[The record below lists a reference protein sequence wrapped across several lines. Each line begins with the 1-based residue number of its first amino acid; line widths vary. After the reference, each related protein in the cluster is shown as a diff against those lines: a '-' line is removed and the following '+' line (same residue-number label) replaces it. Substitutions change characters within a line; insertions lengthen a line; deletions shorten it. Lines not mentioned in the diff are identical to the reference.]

1 MEIKLINRMNNMSFP
16 ELKTEDIKK
25 CSGKKFMKKDEKALH
40 EACRGFESI
49 FLESMLK
56 SMRKT
61 IPEDKLFGDGN
72 GMDIYTSMH
81 DQYLARNISEDGRG
95 IGLEDFLY
103 RQISRSG

>member
-1 MEIKLINRMNNMSFP
+1 MDVKLINRMNIGLS
-16 ELKTEDIKK
+16 ELKTGDIKK
-25 CSGKKFMKKDEKALH
+25 SSGKNVNKKDQQALH

-49 FLESMLK
+49 FLDSMLK

-81 DQYLARNISEDGRG
+81 DQYLARNISENGRG

-103 RQISRSG
+103 KQISQSG

>member
-1 MEIKLINRMNNMSFP
+1 MDINFINRMNLNSS
-16 ELKTEDIKK
+16 EVKTTNLKKISENNSKE
-25 CSGKKFMKKDEKALH
+25 KDKQALH

-49 FLESMLK
+49 FLDSMLK

-72 GMDIYTSMH
+72 GMDIYRSMH
-81 DQYLARNISEDGRG
+81 DQYLARNISENGRG

-103 RQISRSG
+103 RQISQSE